1 MALNNDHNYKK
12 LEDWYKAYAGSLNMR
27 DMFDAD
33 LERFSKFRLEETVI
47 RVRVDMR
54 RMMVMVVVGRGTG
67 GGRDAYRVHHFGH
80 SPNSD
85 VTTDLTPI
93 LPN

>member
-1 MALNNDHNYKK
+1 MALNNDPNYRK
-12 LEDWYKAYAGSLNMR
+12 LEDWYKANAGSLNMR

-33 LERFSKFRLEETVI
+33 LDRFSKFRLEETVI
-47 RVRVDMR
+47 CVRVDMR
-54 RMMVMVVVGRGTG
+54 RMMVVGTG

-80 SPNSD
+80 SHNSD
-85 VTTDLTPI
+85 VTTDLTPV